1 MRFAWMKWGVALTVA
16 GLPILVSG
24 PLEAQDQS
32 GIRPVAEEL
41 GSRTKTQAAP
51 EGAPKGM
58 SDSRV
63 RVMSTYALS
72 LLPDE
77 VQDKEGNKIK
87 LDKSDPNIYL
97 IPLDDA
103 RRIIRVATR
112 SAYAEACQLGDL
124 GDDNFQAMYQSEKAR
139 NVWSKE
145 QLMFVQALHSFSAA
159 YFAGRAKAL
168 ITEEPSTTAS
178 GNAKTEGPTTTVTM
192 QKPECPPGQKE
203 KVAAA
208 IKAYV
213 KSTGVTIPPPVPAAP
228 QGAVPQAP
236 AMPATPKPVQ
246 MAPAPMAPAPVAGSA
261 N

>member
-1 MRFAWMKWGVALTVA
+1 MQFAWMKWSAALAVA
-16 GLPILVSG
+16 GLPALVAG
-24 PLEAQDQS
+24 ALAAQDQS
-32 GIRPVAEEL
+32 GVRPVAEEL
-41 GSRTKTQAAP
+41 GSRTKTEAAP
-51 EGAPKGM
+51 QGGSKPM

-63 RVMSTYALS
+63 RVMSTFALS
-72 LLPDE
+72 TLPDE

-112 SAYAEACQLGDL
+112 SAYAEACQLLDL
-124 GDDNFQAMYQSEKAR
+124 GEENFQAMYMSEKAR

-145 QLMFVQALHSFSAA
+145 QLMFIQALHNWSAG
-159 YFAGRAKAL
+159 YFAGRGKAL
-168 ITEEPSTTAS
+168 ITEEPDAATP

-192 QKPECPPGQKE
+192 KKPECPPGQKE

-213 KSTGVTIPPPVPAAP
+213 KSTGVTIPPPLPAAP
-228 QGAVPQAP
+228 QAAVPQAP
-236 AMPATPKPVQ
+236 AMPAKSAPVQ
-246 MAPAPMAPAPVAGSA
+246 MAPAPAAPAPVAGSA